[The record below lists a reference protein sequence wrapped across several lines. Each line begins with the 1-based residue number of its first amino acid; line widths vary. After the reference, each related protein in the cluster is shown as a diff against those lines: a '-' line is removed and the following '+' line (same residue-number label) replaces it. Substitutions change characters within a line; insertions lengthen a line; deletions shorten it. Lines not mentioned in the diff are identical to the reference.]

1 MILSANTAARC
12 DMKRL
17 ISVIVLIAVSVGVFC
32 SACSSD
38 ANKNNGDYIFS
49 PENFFGNAVHSL
61 FPNKIFDTLFS
72 TDKDSFNGEISV
84 TDMYFSDA
92 ETGEKHS
99 YQNVLQNSFDAKI
112 DDSGFVVHGNA
123 NLGSKDFEFSSLLK
137 AGAAK
142 GCAYGLLDE
151 DLTVDFFNLYGVSE
165 LSAVYS
171 DLKNGY
177 SDFVSVV
184 TDGMNSAEATDEE
197 ISLDSENDGRKMT
210 KTTYTLGKESS
221 VNVAE
226 KVIDTVYS
234 DKNTL
239 GSIFGRYFLN
249 LYNIDSDNYARYGEN
264 LKNAV
269 VAADDFAVTIEK
281 YLYKGN
287 IARIV
292 ITSSSSDSSV
302 CRRLTYS
309 CSSEDKASLVYENPS
324 SGMPLF
330 SAELSDGTYTF
341 SFNNAYTVSFAY
353 QTPSEKMNIELTVH
367 TLSLSEAVF
376 FNISFD
382 TSSDKIT
389 VNADL
394 HDENGSFGG
403 KLSISAVKS
412 EPANYEIGV
421 PDGGY
426 IIENS
431 MAGALGYDKF
441 AEVLVSEF
449 PGIEKI
455 IPTDIAVSS
464 DFGNVYAATIGED
477 RYSLAAYLYYL
488 QQSRD
493 ACEYVAAEIL
503 VDEDFSSDDMWKIV
517 LSGGKTLEEY
527 GYSLTEE
534 NYISSYYIIKY
545 FNENGL
551 SLSLKEFSAIK
562 NTIDSLGKD
571 TVSQFCARLGCTE
584 KELRYLYSVSYMQ
597 SKVFAD
603 IYGEAGKTPVTV
615 NDVKALFDAS
625 YAGVR
630 FVTLFNFDPSDSS
643 SLDSAS
649 LEKVKERAKECFKKL
664 TTGEISMDD
673 AIREY
678 SDAYKYVQTDGD
690 RDSSEYFVGTLVG
703 KDGKSDAFTFPTDM
717 ISALFDLKV
726 GEFGYFEDSESGFW
740 VFERIG
746 TDDKFSDYKD
756 TLRDSLLS
764 ELQTQAL
771 STWRASQKYSLDK
784 SVISEYNIK
793 SLPSVFVQRTSD
805 DD

>member
-38 ANKNNGDYIFS
+38 ANKNNGDYILS

-61 FPNKIFDTLFS
+61 LPNKIFDTLFS
-72 TDKDSFNGEISV
+72 TDKDYFNGKISV
-84 TDMYFSDA
+84 TDVYFSDA
-92 ETGEKHS
+92 ETGEKHT
-99 YQNVLQNSFDAKI
+99 YQNVLQGSFEAKK
-112 DDSGFVVHGNA
+112 DDSVFTVHGNA
-123 NLGSKDFEFSSLLK
+123 NIGSKEFEFSSLSK
-137 AGAAK
+137 AGEAK
-142 GCAYGLLDE
+142 AYAYGLLDE
-151 DLTVDFFNLYGVSE
+151 DLTVDIFNLFGISE

-171 DLKNGY
+171 DLKKGY

-184 TDGMNSAEATDEE
+184 SDGMNGAEAADEE

-226 KVIDTVYS
+226 KVLDTVYS
-234 DKNTL
+234 DKNSL

-269 VAADDFAVTIEK
+269 AAADDFAVTVEK

-287 IARIV
+287 ITRIV

-302 CRRLTYS
+302 CRKLAYS
-309 CSSEDKASLVYENPS
+309 CSSEDKASLVYENSS

-353 QTPSEKMNIELTVH
+353 QTPSEKMNVELTVH
-367 TLSLSEAVF
+367 TPSLSEAVL
-376 FNISFD
+376 FNVSFD
-382 TSSDKIT
+382 TSSDKIA
-389 VNADL
+389 VNAEL
-394 HDENGSFGG
+394 HDENCSFGG

-412 EPANYEIGV
+412 EPVNYEISV
-421 PDGGY
+421 PDGGHV
-426 IIENS
+426 IENS
-431 MAGALGYDKF
+431 MVGAQGYDKL

-449 PGIEKI
+449 PGMKKL
-455 IPTDIAVSS
+455 IPTDISVTS
-464 DFGNVYAATIGED
+464 DFGNDYAATIGED

-493 ACEYVAAEIL
+493 ACEYIAAEIL
-503 VDEDFSSDDMWKIV
+503 GDEDFSSDDMWKIV

-527 GYSLTEE
+527 GYTLAEE
-534 NYISSYYIIKY
+534 SYISSYYIIKY

-562 NTIDSLGKD
+562 NAIDSLGKD
-571 TVSQFCARLGCTE
+571 TISQFCARLGCTE
-584 KELRYLYSVSYMQ
+584 KELCYLYSVSYMQ

-603 IYGEAGKTPVTV
+603 IYGEAGKTPVTI
-615 NDVKALFDAS
+615 NDVKSSFNAS

-643 SLDSAS
+643 ALDSVA

-690 RDSSEYFVGTLVG
+690 RDSSEYFIGTLVG
-703 KDGKSDAFTFPTDM
+703 KDGKSAAFTFPTDM
-717 ISALFDLKV
+717 TSALFNLNV
-726 GEFGYFEDSESGFW
+726 GQFGYFEDAESGFW
-740 VFERIG
+740 IFERTAI
-746 TDDKFSDYKD
+746 DDKFSDYRD
-756 TLRDSLLS
+756 ELRETLVTQ
-764 ELQTQAL
+764 LQKQAL
-771 STWRASQKYSLDK
+771 SAWRSSQKYSLDK

-793 SLPSVFVQRTSD
+793 SLPSVFVQRISD